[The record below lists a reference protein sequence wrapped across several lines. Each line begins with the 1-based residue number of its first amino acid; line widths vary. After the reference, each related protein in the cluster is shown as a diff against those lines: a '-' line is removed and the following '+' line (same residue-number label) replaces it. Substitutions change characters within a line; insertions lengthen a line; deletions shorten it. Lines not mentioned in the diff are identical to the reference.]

1 MEGLKD
7 KENIT
12 ARKFSL
18 HGIYTQ
24 VSEEKLIFLRKLF
37 LNSAKLKSL
46 GGNEFFSGPWNGQKW
61 GSESKRERKREREFI
76 ILVMREIFKNHV
88 FQEFSRIFWKHAT
101 YVIPEH
107 RFNRK
112 NQDLSTGTF
121 SIYSVNNIGIVFYRP
136 LMTIIVLFLYW
147 QCVLTLAR
155 HMAMM
160 LSTIF
165 IPYHTTEDLLGRTV
179 SATFVNIENII
190 TIISIVLWYR
200 YVSPYYVRIIIL

>member
-7 KENIT
+7 KENNT

-18 HGIYTQ
+18 YGIYTQ

-37 LNSAKLKSL
+37 LNWAKLRSL
-46 GGNEFFSGPWNGQKW
+46 GGNEFFFVAREIGRNVQVRA
-61 GSESKRERKREREFI
+61 REREIEREFI

-165 IPYHTTEDLLGRTV
+165 IPYHTTEVLLGRTISV
-179 SATFVNIENII
+179 TYVNIENII

-200 YVSPYYVRIIIL
+200 YVSPYYARIIIL